1 MFVKD
6 TSVASEL
13 MRPATTVAVAAWIG
27 EHDAEDMYFTALNE
41 AELLYGVAVMPTGS
55 RRDTLEAAMP
65 RLLGHGFRGRILPFD
80 CAAARVYREIA
91 AKRRH
96 AGRPTAETDCQI
108 AAIAR
113 SHGAVLV
120 TRSVRD
126 FEGTGLVLIDPW
138 SIGPS

>member
-1 MFVKD
+1 M
-6 TSVASEL
+6 T
-13 MRPATTVAVAAWIG
+13 
-27 EHDAEDMYFTALNE
+27 
-41 AELLYGVAVMPTGS
+41 
-55 RRDTLEAAMP
+55 

-80 CAAARVYREIA
+80 SAAARVYAEIA

-96 AGRPTAETDCQI
+96 VGRPITEADCQI

-120 TRSVRD
+120 TRKVRD
-126 FEGTGLVLIDPW
+126 FEGTGLIVIDPW